1 MITAQKIAV
10 AMGGRAVF
18 HREFRSMHE
27 LDQLIANGE
36 MPRRALDVLARKL
49 SDETAFKYSIMPK
62 ASYTRHESLP
72 MKHAQS
78 TERLARIFALA
89 VEIWQDEPDARRF
102 LAAPHPELG
111 GDSPLTRARSEIGA
125 REVEEVLDRARY
137 GFPV

>member
-1 MITAQKIAV
+1 MITAQKIAE

-18 HREFRSMHE
+18 RREFRSMHE
-27 LDQLIANGE
+27 LDQLISNGK

-72 MKHAQS
+72 TKHAQS

-89 VEIWQDEPDARRF
+89 VEIWRDEPDARRF

-111 GDSPLTRARSEIGA
+111 GDTPLTRARSEIGA

>member
-1 MITAQKIAV
+1 MITAQKIAE

-27 LDQLIANGE
+27 LDQLISNGK

-102 LAAPHPELG
+102 LAASHPELG
-111 GDSPLTRARSEIGA
+111 GDTPLTRARSEIGA

>member
-1 MITAQKIAV
+1 MITAQKIAE

-27 LDQLIANGE
+27 LDQLISNGQ

-89 VEIWQDEPDARRF
+89 IEIWRDEPDARRF

-111 GDSPLTRARSEIGA
+111 GDAPLTRARSEIGA